1 MVLCQAT
8 GRPHLTPQLQGT
20 QGGAQ
25 TERLQPPV
33 HCSGASLENRMKSKR
48 WTQAWTPVLSNMTQE
63 SSTKPLGWRG
73 GNRPHFIDVETEV
86 QSGTGTWQRLPQLLR
101 TDSTKSPHPH
111 APIHSLLLAWRAE
124 NLRTLERHKTVFWLP
139 FLNAFQLTCHNLVD

>member
-1 MVLCQAT
+1 MILCQAT

-25 TERLQPPV
+25 TGRLQLPV

-63 SSTKPLGWRG
+63 SSTKPLGWMS

-86 QSGTGTWQRLPQLLR
+86 QNGRGTWQRFPTNRQRSQQSSGHLTGQRNKKHRLGFPRLPR
-101 TDSTKSPHPH
+101 
-111 APIHSLLLAWRAE
+111 PIRLKESRSK
-124 NLRTLERHKTVFWLP
+124 R
-139 FLNAFQLTCHNLVD
+139 Q

>member
-1 MVLCQAT
+1 MILCQAT

-25 TERLQPPV
+25 TGRLQLPV

-48 WTQAWTPVLSNMTQE
+48 WTQVWTPVLSNMTQE
-63 SSTKPLGWRG
+63 SSTKPLGWMS

-86 QSGTGTWQRLPQLLR
+86 QNGRGTWQRFPQLLR
-101 TDSTKSPHPH
+101 TDSWKSPHPH
-111 APIHSLLLAWRAE
+111 APIHSLLLVCRVE
-124 NLRTLERHKTVFWLP
+124 NLRTLERHKTVLAPISECFP
-139 FLNAFQLTCHNLVD
+139 TDMS